1 MQTIF
6 FLRYIH
12 STYWPFTPTRVYSVK
27 SGYWFLTQ
35 TQSMESAVD
44 QVEVRNI
51 WRKVW
56 GLFVP
61 NKFRNF
67 LWRAI
72 NNSIPSKV
80 NVIRCK
86 VIYEDVCDH
95 CKAGSE
101 DVIDALWVCTHLAS
115 VWESHA
121 SKLEFSSQYPL
132 LEFQRTDEVCDYGG
146 ERQFFATTIRII
158 WYRCNSLRIGSKPF
172 TVGQIVPDVFVA
184 QASFFKAIPPKPP
197 DIFPRVPQS
206 VIWKPT
212 PSTFFKV
219 NYDGAVFRYENPA
232 DIGVVIM
239 DANGLFVASM
249 AEKIYLPSMVTFVEA
264 LATIKALSLAHDIG
278 LSAIVLEGDSEVII
292 NALKNYA
299 PPLTAYGHL
308 IGEAQ
313 SLTQTFAAIDFLHIR
328 CQGNSVTHNIA
339 RHISEFMVWMK
350 DVPPRLH
357 KQNQPIWKL
366 LLNKNYNLLLKKENY
381 SLVSLF

>member
-1 MQTIF
+1 
-6 FLRYIH
+6 
-12 STYWPFTPTRVYSVK
+12 
-27 SGYWFLTQ
+27 
-35 TQSMESAVD
+35 MESAVD

-61 NKFRNF
+61 NKVRNF

-86 VIYEDVCDH
+86 VIYEDACDH

-115 VWESHA
+115 VWESHPSWNFLA
-121 SKLEFSSQYPL
+121 NTHFQNFRERMKYVIMEERDLEY
-132 LEFQRTDEVCDYGG
+132 
-146 ERQFFATTIRII
+146 FATTIRII

-184 QASFFKAIPPKPP
+184 RASFFKEIPPKPP

-239 DANGLFVASM
+239 DDNGLVVASM

-278 LSAIVLEGDSEVII
+278 LSAIVLEGDLEVII

-299 PPLTAYGHL
+299 PSLTAYGHL

-328 CQGNSVTHNIA
+328 RQGNSAAHNIA
-339 RHISEFMVWMK
+339 RHVNKFTVWMK
-350 DVPPRLH
+350 DVPPHFHNVVLAD
-357 KQNQPIWKL
+357 L
-366 LLNKNYNLLLKKENY
+366 E
-381 SLVSLF
+381 VSSQ